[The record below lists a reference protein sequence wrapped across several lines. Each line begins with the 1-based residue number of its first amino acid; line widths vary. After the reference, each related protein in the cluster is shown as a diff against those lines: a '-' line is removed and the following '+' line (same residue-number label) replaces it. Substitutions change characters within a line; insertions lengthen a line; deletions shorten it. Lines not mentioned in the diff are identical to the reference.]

1 VSVAFEERTVAEVF
15 LDAARLAGLVKRH
28 GTSTAASAFSILDA
42 TNEKTPVADDGI
54 IVGTYIYMLDGA
66 AVGSEREVDVYDTLG
81 QYEWADALGTAPTAA
96 TRWVRLTRQPQD
108 VIDAIAKATREATYY
123 QALSDPVESISAD
136 NLLGPDG
143 DFEVWTVSTTPDGWE
158 APSNATV
165 AQSKSGNFPPRHGDS
180 CAVVTDGG
188 SGGGYFEYI
197 ISRRLYGFLAS
208 KTLYMK
214 GKIAQATSGRGRIQL
229 RATDKDGAVTTTEWD
244 CTTSAFRW
252 QSVEEINSS
261 GLQIP
266 AALQDLRLRVSAE
279 ASSGVAAVDDL
290 VLYGA
295 DIREYKVPIRIIGAD
310 LIIRAETEYGN
321 AHFERRLIHG
331 EHWEWTRDFD
341 GRAQLRLLTSDLL
354 SGSHLQIY
362 GYRAADV
369 QTSITQN
376 VEPNPEW
383 LTYAT
388 ARKLAVDG
396 LDSVEGRERMREI
409 ANWLENPLNLPA
421 IRPVKSSSVA
431 WVESR

>member
-158 APSNATV
+158 APSSATV

-180 CAVVTDGG
+180 CA
-188 SGGGYFEYI
+188 
-197 ISRRLYGFLAS
+197 
-208 KTLYMK
+208 
-214 GKIAQATSGRGRIQL
+214 
-229 RATDKDGAVTTTEWD
+229 
-244 CTTSAFRW
+244 
-252 QSVEEINSS
+252 
-261 GLQIP
+261 
-266 AALQDLRLRVSAE
+266 
-279 ASSGVAAVDDL
+279 
-290 VLYGA
+290 
-295 DIREYKVPIRIIGAD
+295 
-310 LIIRAETEYGN
+310 
-321 AHFERRLIHG
+321 
-331 EHWEWTRDFD
+331 
-341 GRAQLRLLTSDLL
+341 
-354 SGSHLQIY
+354 
-362 GYRAADV
+362 
-369 QTSITQN
+369 
-376 VEPNPEW
+376 
-383 LTYAT
+383 
-388 ARKLAVDG
+388 
-396 LDSVEGRERMREI
+396 
-409 ANWLENPLNLPA
+409 
-421 IRPVKSSSVA
+421 
-431 WVESR
+431 